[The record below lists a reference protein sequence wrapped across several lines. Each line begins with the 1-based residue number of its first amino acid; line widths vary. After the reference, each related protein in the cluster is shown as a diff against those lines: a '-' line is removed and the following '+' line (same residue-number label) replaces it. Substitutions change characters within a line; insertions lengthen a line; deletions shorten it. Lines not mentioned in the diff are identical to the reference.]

1 MSTYNAIK
9 KYSIINT
16 LYNIFLIIPLIQYII
31 YKYLLI
37 LYLYQFILLFIYI
50 WTLKKKKKYIKKK
63 Y

>member
-50 WTLKKKKKYIKKK
+50 WTLKKKKSI
-63 Y
+63 

>member
-37 LYLYQFILLFIYI
+37 LYLYQFILL
-50 WTLKKKKKYIKKK
+50 LKKK
-63 Y
+63 